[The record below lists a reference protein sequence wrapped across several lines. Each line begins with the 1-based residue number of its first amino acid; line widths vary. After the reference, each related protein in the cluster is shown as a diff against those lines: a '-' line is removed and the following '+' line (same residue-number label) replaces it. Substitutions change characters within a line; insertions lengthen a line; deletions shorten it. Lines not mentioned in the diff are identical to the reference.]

1 MVNLLI
7 SLILCAYANTE
18 INKCN
23 ILMRIIVI
31 MMVIK
36 TINIYYS
43 GIRTDFCYY
52 CKIL

>member
-7 SLILCAYANTE
+7 SLVLRAYANTE

-36 TINIYYS
+36 P
-43 GIRTDFCYY
+43 
-52 CKIL
+52 